1 MPGIFQLAGDAAAHL
16 FNTASCR
23 KPAVIALIL
32 KLQVK
37 GKGTPY
43 LALGLGELIFN
54 FKMFKLFKRGALQT
68 RYIPNYAFF
77 LADIAADGV

>member
-43 LALGLGELIFN
+43 LALGLGELN
-54 FKMFKLFKRGALQT
+54 FKMFKLFKQGALQT
-68 RYIPNYAFF
+68 RYIPNDVFF

>member
-23 KPAVIALIL
+23 KPAVITPIL

-37 GKGTPY
+37 GQGTLH
-43 LALGLGELIFN
+43 LALGLGELLISN
-54 FKMFKLFKRGALQT
+54 
-68 RYIPNYAFF
+68 
-77 LADIAADGV
+77 